1 MMMLVHCCPTQGQLS
16 PTWQS
21 YAGLPPEEGAYVLYS
36 GVVGEGRHGGGRLL
50 DCASLEVM
58 RGGGLRLKV

>member
-21 YAGLPPEEGAYVLYS
+21 YAGLPPEEEAYVTFYTL
-36 GVVGEGRHGGGRLL
+36 E
-50 DCASLEVM
+50 SLE
-58 RGGGLRLKV
+58 RGDMVEGDFSTALRSK

>member
-21 YAGLPPEEGAYVLYS
+21 YAGLPPEEGAYVTFYTLES
-36 GVVGEGRHGGGRLL
+36 LKRGDMVEG
-50 DCASLEVM
+50 DFSTA
-58 RGGGLRLKV
+58 LRSK